1 MQDAMY
7 RPTTQ
12 QPITIITNNT
22 TTTRP
27 SQPVNTT
34 PRRESTHIFTQM
46 RRRPHCRNHHNVTV
60 LLVLSLV
67 VVVVPVAR
75 SGAFLF
81 ASSSSRI
88 TTTRIF
94 RGFTKSAQH
103 VTPPQSTIEADPVV
117 VVAAI
122 SIAPILKNGQPD
134 ATDNTTFTS
143 TVHITNNNYS
153 NNHEIVHRGVKIE
166 NDLLATTADTNVAV
180 VVVVDGETMWGSVA
194 LITGTTIGAGLLALP
209 QVTYTSGFV
218 PSTMAI
224 LTGDGIMTLAGLY
237 LAELTI
243 RMTHLASHS
252 DTTTNTTTI
261 KSSKSTSLGLLDL
274 YHQGMMMQPH
284 VTSSSSS
291 SSSQF
296 QIRLVQYG
304 STLAYFFLHY
314 AMMVAYIAQGGSNIH
329 LSLEHFPDAAV
340 TGPVVFTG
348 VMAVSILT
356 IPKRIMSRI
365 NNVLVMGVFLSMASI
380 VFTGVSTINADAL
393 LRIDLSYQDPRN
405 VVSSLPIIFLAFV
418 YHNIVP
424 LVVKEL
430 QYNARSIQTAIVL
443 GTTLPCLMFVTWNAI
458 VLGNM
463 DPAAVVT
470 TGNHFDP
477 VEVLMSRTNGASW
490 LGFSISTFSILAVIT
505 SLIGF
510 TYGLNEAWNDLFYMA
525 TTNNTS
531 RTDPNIRTDSGHQ
544 STIDATSSSSKN
556 VVIYGLIFIPPLMI
570 ALYNP
575 NIFVPALDY
584 GGTFGVTILF
594 LLLPTYILWNLRY
607 NVSNTRTTTSTI
619 NEEAGTILVPG
630 GKIPMIGLGLTGIGL
645 MLDQII
651 EKFDLHFIL
660 SP

>member
-1 MQDAMY
+1 
-7 RPTTQ
+7 
-12 QPITIITNNT
+12 
-22 TTTRP
+22 
-27 SQPVNTT
+27 
-34 PRRESTHIFTQM
+34 M

-81 ASSSSRI
+81 SSSSSRI

-94 RGFTKSAQH
+94 RQFTKSAQH
-103 VTPPQSTIEADPVV
+103 VTQPQSTIEADPVV
-117 VVAAI
+117 VAAAAA

-143 TVHITNNNYS
+143 TVHITNTTNNNYS

-180 VVVVDGETMWGSVA
+180 VVVVDGETMRGSVA

-224 LTGDGIMTLAGLY
+224 LTGDFIMTLAGLY

-243 RMTHLASHS
+243 RMTQLASHS

-329 LSLEHFPDAAV
+329 LSPDAAV

-348 VMAVSILT
+348 VVAVSILT

-393 LRIDLSYQDPRN
+393 LRIDSSYQDPRN

-584 GGTFGVTILF
+584 GGAFGVTILF

-607 NVSNTRTTTSTI
+607 NVSNTRTTTPTI
-619 NEEAGTILVPG
+619 NEETGTTLVPG

>member
-1 MQDAMY
+1 
-7 RPTTQ
+7 
-12 QPITIITNNT
+12 
-22 TTTRP
+22 
-27 SQPVNTT
+27 
-34 PRRESTHIFTQM
+34 M

-81 ASSSSRI
+81 SSSSSRI

-94 RGFTKSAQH
+94 RQFTKSAQH
-103 VTPPQSTIEADPVV
+103 VTQPQSTIEADPVV
-117 VVAAI
+117 VAAAAA

-143 TVHITNNNYS
+143 TVHITNTTNNNYS

-180 VVVVDGETMWGSVA
+180 VVVVDGETMRGSVA

-218 PSTMAI
+218 PSTLAI

-243 RMTHLASHS
+243 RMTHLASYS
-252 DTTTNTTTI
+252 DATTNTTTT
-261 KSSKSTSLGLLDL
+261 KSSKATSLGLLDL
-274 YHQGMMMQPH
+274 YHQGMMMQSH
-284 VTSSSSS
+284 VTS

-584 GGTFGVTILF
+584 GGAFGVTILF

-607 NVSNTRTTTSTI
+607 NVSNTRTTTPTI